1 MMAGLTRGP
10 GFAVRHANDGGQ
22 RISTKGEESLR
33 SQCRRL
39 VRAIGCGFLL
49 GSTAFSVSA
58 QSLRIHAGRVLDV
71 EQGRVLDDQAIL
83 VVDGRVAAV
92 QPFAQSQAVA
102 GGRELDWSAYSVLP
116 GLMDMH
122 THLAGD
128 IQNASVEAYLSAK
141 PEDDVLVGAANA
153 RRTLQAGFTTV
164 RDVGSYNA
172 FVDVS
177 LRDAIAKGWIPGPR
191 MFVAGAYVTVPGG
204 GGEVSGL
211 VDANRIPPRMR
222 MGVARGENEVSQATE
237 RLVEHGVDWIKL
249 IVTGAVLTDGTD
261 VRQLEFGEAE
271 VRTAVRTAAKRRID
285 VTAHAHGAEGIRAA
299 IRGGVR
305 SIEHA
310 SLIDADGIALARER
324 GTWLVMDIYNG
335 DYIDTVGRAQGWSA
349 ETLRKNF
356 DTTEAQRNGFR
367 AAVQAGV
374 RLAFGTDAGVYPHGD
389 NARQFAY
396 MVKYG
401 MTPMQAIQS
410 ATIESARLLRKED
423 ELGSIA
429 PGKWADVI
437 AVACDPLQD
446 VECLRQVRAVLKA
459 GQPVAME

>member
-1 MMAGLTRGP
+1 MHCEPQRLLRKIGWALLLC
-10 GFAVRHANDGGQ
+10 ALGG
-22 RISTKGEESLR
+22 
-33 SQCRRL
+33 
-39 VRAIGCGFLL
+39 A
-49 GSTAFSVSA
+49 AAA
-58 QSLRIHAGRVLDV
+58 QSLRIHAGHLIDV
-71 EQGRVLDDQAIL
+71 EQGRVLDDQAVL
-83 VVDGRVAAV
+83 VENGRIVAV
-92 QPFAQSQAVA
+92 LPFAQSQAVA
-102 GGRELDWSAYSVLP
+102 GARELDWSAYTVLP

-122 THLAGD
+122 THLAGNV
-128 IQNASVEAYLSAK
+128 QNASAEDYLVAT
-141 PEDDVLVGAANA
+141 PEDDVLIGAANA
-153 RRTLQAGFTTV
+153 RKTLQAGFTTV

-177 LRDAIAKGWIPGPR
+177 LRDAIANGLIPGPR

-211 VDANRIPPRMR
+211 VDAKRIPARMR
-222 MGVARGENEVSQATE
+222 MGVAKGEAEVAE
-237 RLVEHGVDWIKL
+237 VANRLIYHHVDWIKM

-261 VRQLEFGEAE
+261 VRQTEFSEAE
-271 VRTAVRTAAKRRID
+271 VHAAVQAAGKRGVD
-285 VTAHAHGAEGIRAA
+285 VTGHAHGADGIRAA

-310 SLIDADGIALARER
+310 SLIDAEGIALAKER

-349 ETLRKNF
+349 EAIQKNL
-356 DTTEAQRNGFR
+356 DTTEAQRQGFH

-374 RLAFGTDAGVYPHGD
+374 HLAFGTDAGVYPHGD

-410 ATIESARLLRKED
+410 ATIESARLLRREN

-429 PGKWADVI
+429 PGKWADAV
-437 AVACDPLQD
+437 AVACDPLQNI
-446 VECLRQVRAVLKA
+446 ECLRQVRAVIKA
-459 GQPVAME
+459 GQPVSME